1 MNTIAA
7 EALLIDT
14 ASIIE
19 VSGRHAVRY
28 LNNRLTNDIKRFM
41 DRAPAQAVAE
51 TSDLPNLRAA
61 ALSAQGRVEGLF
73 TLLLGVQ
80 RPVGSATPGGIL
92 LVCDSGAGSEEFVE
106 SLGRYKVADDVHF
119 TVCAE
124 LTLVHSSSPDVFS
137 VGCASWDRSR
147 GIPNGRDVLVPRE
160 KVSELSFISQ
170 EQATFR
176 RLVSGEPQ
184 FGVDFD
190 SDVLLAESGFSDAV
204 SFTKGCYVGQ
214 EVVARIDALGKP
226 PRVMVRCKV
235 VGGDPI
241 GGEPVG
247 GVEITTTDTGKRVG
261 ELTTSI
267 VRDGNVLAF
276 ALLRNDE
283 GVLSSAKLAVHG
295 RSLEIIER
303 LA

>member
-41 DRAPAQAVAE
+41 DRAPVQSASG
-51 TSDLPNLRAA
+51 TSDLHNLRAA

-73 TLLLGVQ
+73 TLLLGVA
-80 RPVGSATPGGIL
+80 RPGGSATSGAIF
-92 LVCDSGAGSEEFVE
+92 LVCDSGAGSKEFLE

-119 TVCAE
+119 AVCEE
-124 LTLVHSSSPDVFS
+124 LTLVHSSSPDVFPI
-137 VGCASWDRSR
+137 GCGSWDRSR
-147 GIPNGRDVLVPRE
+147 GIPNGRDVLVARE
-160 KVSELSFISQ
+160 KVSELSFVSQ

-190 SDVLLAESGFSDAV
+190 SDVLLAEAGFADAV

-235 VGGDPI
+235 VGSDPV
-241 GGEPVG
+241 GGESVG
-247 GVEITTTDTGKRVG
+247 GVEITTADTGKRVG
-261 ELTTSI
+261 ELSTSI

-283 GVLSSAKLAVHG
+283 AVLSSAKLVVQG